1 MKHRII
7 VSLLVVVWFTPLF
20 SQPYCDVKQFNIRDG
35 LAANIISGI
44 TQTCDE
50 LMWFATW
57 NGLCCY
63 DGYRFTT
70 FRDRM
75 REDQVLT
82 TNRIRN
88 IEANNNGDLWCCT
101 FDSRLYLFDTHENKY
116 INVSKIIKDK
126 FNIDFKVRRVYQL
139 SNGYSWAASD
149 KNDGINFRIN
159 NNLVANGEGVE
170 LYSKTAKNHLL
181 DYTINKV
188 LLDDDKREW
197 VFTNKGVNLIG
208 VKFYVKVKFEYMCQM
223 GMGVF
228 FTSVDGKMGMYDIK
242 TRSFR
247 MLKVPA
253 DVKKISCM
261 IAIHDIIYVGSNA
274 GIISYNTTTHKIDKI
289 SVQHPA
295 APSSDVKYMFAD
307 NKNRIWAITGSAGA
321 ILINPK
327 DNTKQWLNTESTG
340 INFHTGSTMPFVYE
354 DNNNTVWIVPN
365 GGTFSYFDEAT
376 GKLHP
381 YKLQSEGFD
390 YANLPNLDMYFLDRQ
405 GNMWFTCTHDLMLAN
420 FKYRHFNV
428 IPIEQNKE
436 VRALFCD
443 SKGRLWVG
451 NSHGVVV
458 VFNPN
463 GSILGYINSSGKL
476 QKSFTYMADKIYSIY
491 EDKSHRMWIGT
502 KGMGLYMIGNG
513 RFYHFEKNENDIE
526 SLASNDI
533 YDINEDT
540 RSNIWIATHGQGVQL
555 LANGGKKGFRFIK
568 PASYPIA
575 TCSKVRRIECTSNGV
590 LLLSTTGG
598 LITFRDNF
606 RDPSTISFHHFT
618 HVQNDTTSLLSG
630 DVMQTCLTHDGRVF
644 VATLSGGIQYTSTKD
659 LLKDNILFREVR
671 GFSNDEG
678 IVQSMIED
686 RNHKLW
692 IVREANIDEY
702 NLDNHRFGQYGPNY
716 LGNKVEFSESRPT
729 FNLKTNRIF
738 LGSMGGVITFLP
750 QKLKRS
756 NYKPNIV
763 FTSVQFQEDAK
774 PQPILS
780 SSQLE
785 LPADKRNVTISFAAL
800 DYSNN
805 YLIRYAYMIEGKDKK
820 WTYLQA
826 THSAS
831 FNQLPAGYYRLLVKS
846 TNADGVWMNNVK
858 ALNIY
863 AHPEFSETIWAKFL
877 VLIFVMVIVC
887 AVMYIYDLRK
897 NASLERLMSE
907 MKTQF
912 FTDLGHKLRTPLT
925 LIGGPATELL
935 EMDGITEFAK
945 KHLNMIQRNS
955 RNMLKL
961 VNKMLDYDSSRNF
974 FVDDENAPI
983 FANTVHC
990 TEKWSNSKSI
1000 LKLLIVEDNDDLRS
1014 FLVGILHKNYHVIEA
1029 CNGSDGLI
1037 KAENEMPDFI
1047 ITDVMMPVMDGL
1059 VMVHKIKQ
1067 NKDICHI
1074 PIIVLSAKASIEDRL
1089 QGLREGVDDYI
1100 TKPFS
1105 ADYLKLR
1112 VDNII
1117 AQRRMLQQ
1125 NYLEH
1130 LPHSDEGKIKSKYEL
1145 DEPQIVEADNEMM
1158 KHLMAYLDD
1167 NISNPSIKIE
1177 DMAEAVNLGRT
1188 VFYGKIKS
1196 IVGMRPVDFLRNVR
1210 IQRAEQLIINS
1221 SYPFSQIAYEVG
1233 FSDSKYFS
1241 TIFKKE
1247 VGMTPSDY
1255 RKVNVKKYKI

>member
-1 MKHRII
+1 MKRKIFI
-7 VSLLVVVWFTPLF
+7 ALMSVLCMMPLF
-20 SQPYCDVKQFNIRDG
+20 SQPYCDVRQFNIRDG

-44 TQTCDE
+44 AQTRDE

-75 REDQVLT
+75 RGDEVLT

-88 IEANNNGDLWCCT
+88 IEANDNGDLWCCT
-101 FDSRLYLFDTHENKY
+101 FDSRLYLFDTRKNKY

-126 FNIDFKVRRVYQL
+126 LNIDFKVRRVYPL
-139 SNGYSWAASD
+139 GNGYSWAASD
-149 KNDGINFRIN
+149 KKDGLNFRIN
-159 NNLVANGEGVE
+159 NKLVANGEGIE
-170 LYSKTAKNHLL
+170 LYSKTARKHLK

-188 LLDDDKREW
+188 LLDDDGREW
-197 VFTNKGVNLIG
+197 VFTKRGVNLIG
-208 VKFYVKVKFEYMCQM
+208 GEFNSNVRFEYMRQVGKC
-223 GMGVF
+223 VL
-228 FTSVDGKMGMYDIK
+228 FTSVDGRMGMYDTVRK
-242 TRSFR
+242 SFR
-247 MLKVPA
+247 MLNVPS
-253 DVKKISCM
+253 DVKKFSCM
-261 IAIHDIIYVGSNA
+261 IAIHDIIYAGSNA
-274 GIISYNTTTHKIDKI
+274 GIICYNTTTHRIGRI

-295 APSSDVKYMFAD
+295 SPSSEVKYMFAD
-307 NKNRIWAITGSAGA
+307 NRDRIWTLTGSTGVM
-321 ILINPK
+321 LINPR
-327 DNTKQWLNTESTG
+327 DNTKQWLNTDSNG
-340 INFHTGSTMPFVYE
+340 IDFHTGSTMPFIYE
-354 DNNNTVWIVPN
+354 DHNNTVWIVPN
-365 GGTFSYFDEAT
+365 GGTFSYYDEAA

-390 YANLPNLDMYFLDRQ
+390 YANLPNLDMYFLDKQ

-420 FKYRHFNV
+420 FKYRHFG
-428 IPIEQNKE
+428 IISIEQNKE

-451 NSHGVVV
+451 NSHGVVA
-458 VFNPN
+458 VFNPDN
-463 GSILGYINSSGKL
+463 SLLGYINSSGKL

-491 EDKSHRMWIGT
+491 EDKSHRVWIGT
-502 KGMGLYMIGNG
+502 KGMGLYMIDNG
-513 RFYHFEKNENDIE
+513 QFYHFEKNETDKN

-533 YDINEDT
+533 YDIHEDT
-540 RSNIWIATHGQGVQL
+540 HGNIWIATHGQGLQL
-555 LANGGKKGFRFIK
+555 LANGGKTGFKFIK
-568 PASYPIA
+568 PAGYPVA
-575 TCSKVRRIECTSNGV
+575 TCPKVRRIECTHDGIV
-590 LLLSTTGG
+590 LLSTTGG

-606 RDPSTISFHHFT
+606 RNPSTIKFHHFT

-644 VATLSGGIQYTSTKD
+644 VATLSGGIQYTSTKE
-659 LLKDNILFREVR
+659 LLKDNILFKDVE

-678 IVQSMIED
+678 IVQSMLED
-686 RNHKLW
+686 HNHRLW

-702 NLDNHRFGQYGPNY
+702 NLDSRKFSQYGPNY
-716 LGNKVEFSESRPT
+716 LGNKVEFSEARPA
-729 FNLKTNRIF
+729 FNPHTNRIS
-738 LGSMGGVITFLP
+738 LGGMGGVITFLP
-750 QKLKRS
+750 QKLGKS

-763 FTSVQFQEDAK
+763 FTSVQFQGDAQ

-780 SSQLE
+780 SCQLE

-805 YLIRYAYMIEGKDKK
+805 YLIRYAYMIEGKDKD

-831 FNQLPAGYYRLLVKS
+831 FNQLPAGHYRLLVKS
-846 TNADGVWMNNVK
+846 TNADGVWMDNVK

-877 VLIFVMVIVC
+877 IMIFVTAIAC
-887 AVMYIYDLRK
+887 AVMYIYNLRK
-897 NASLERLMSE
+897 NASLEKRMSE

-925 LIGGPATELL
+925 LIGGPVTELL
-935 EMDGITEFAK
+935 EMDGISEFAK

-974 FVDDENAPI
+974 FVDDENAPV
-983 FANTVHC
+983 FANTV
-990 TEKWSNSKSI
+990 KSKEVRSHKGS
-1000 LKLLIVEDNDDLRS
+1000 LKLLVVEDNDDLRA
-1014 FLVGILHKNYHVIEA
+1014 FLVGILHKDYNVIEA
-1029 CNGSDGLI
+1029 CNGSEGLA
-1037 KAENEMPDFI
+1037 KAESEMPDFI
-1047 ITDVMMPVMDGL
+1047 ITDVMMPIMDGL
-1059 VMVHKIKQ
+1059 VMVHQIKQ
-1067 NKDICHI
+1067 NNDICHI
-1074 PIIVLSAKASIEDRL
+1074 PIIVLSAKASLDDRL

-1130 LPHSDEGKIKSKYEL
+1130 LPHNAEEENKMKYEL
-1145 DEPQIVEADNEMM
+1145 DAPQIVDADNDMM
-1158 KHLMAYLDD
+1158 QHLMAYLDE
-1167 NISNPSIKIE
+1167 NISNPNIKID

-1196 IVGMRPVDFLRNVR
+1196 IVGMRPVDFLRHVR
-1210 IQRAEQLIINS
+1210 IQRAEQLIVNS
-1221 SYPFSQIAYEVG
+1221 AYPLSQIAYEVG
-1233 FSDSKYFS
+1233 FGDSKYFS
-1241 TIFKKE
+1241 TTFKKE
-1247 VGMTPSDY
+1247 IGMTPSEY
-1255 RKVNVKKYKI
+1255 RKTKLHI